1 MRRRSPLQITWAL
14 ATIAGASVVG
24 VTTHQPGFV
33 VITFIGGLLLPR
45 VLGFG
50 GHHHPHGF
58 GPGAW
63 HCGRHRDAAAAEEK
77 AAAQA

>member
-50 GHHHPHGF
+50 GHHHGF
-58 GPGAW
+58 GPHAW
-63 HCGRHRDAAAAEEK
+63 HACHHRDAAADEK
-77 AAAQA
+77 ATAQA